1 MKKELP
7 FILSYYNTEITKMI
21 HLKYGYEPFEALRKF
36 IFSETYKMLSDE
48 KLQMWEFS
56 PSGIFDMWENEQIT
70 GTPQNSL
77 YLRRDEYV

>member
-1 MKKELP
+1 
-7 FILSYYNTEITKMI
+7 
-21 HLKYGYEPFEALRKF
+21 
-36 IFSETYKMLSDE
+36 MLSDE

-56 PSGIFDMWENEQIT
+56 PSEIFDMWENEQIT